1 MFFQDVVI
9 ENEIE
14 VYFIYE
20 RFVFDNVYI
29 RLEILERLVLIIE
42 IKMYDLYLYIFM
54 DNNFQIVFYF
64 YK

>member
-1 MFFQDVVI
+1 MVI

-54 DNNFQIVFYF
+54 DNNF
-64 YK
+64 

>member
-1 MFFQDVVI
+1 MII

-54 DNNFQIVFYF
+54 DNNF
-64 YK
+64 

>member
-1 MFFQDVVI
+1 MVI

-54 DNNFQIVFYF
+54 DINF
-64 YK
+64 